1 MSEKALFNIS
11 TDIHGQHLQVRLNNN
26 TLFCLHMPTSEPYQ
40 LTVDKYGNQYTLGMH
55 KDNLGFVRLFT
66 TEDKALADQMMNATA
81 EVLTRMAIAS
91 NPVQKTSSILTSKWT
106 WLAPGILSLVLAVT
120 WLVPQLS
127 RQITIPIPATL
138 KASVPKVSN
147 DGVMPQ
153 TSIPQTSPIQVLQAQ
168 SGQHSLSPEAA
179 AEARALLAERLKNG
193 ATKQE
198 FTISLSSGH
207 ARSLYL
213 FLDPECPNC
222 RIFEP
227 TVQALAEDYN
237 VEIFPVTLIGKN
249 RTVDDVAPILC
260 APPEKRAQMWKI
272 LNDTAAGMLNL
283 TDKAKA
289 DIAPATCEA
298 GKLALSRND
307 LAFELY
313 RMPGTPTVI
322 SDDGRMIP
330 LQAMVS
336 DTALKS
342 FLNIRP

>member
-1 MSEKALFNIS
+1 MSEKTLFNIS

-26 TLFCLHMPTSEPYQ
+26 TLFFLHMPIAEPYQ
-40 LTVDKYGNQYTLGMH
+40 LTVEKYGSQYTLCMH
-55 KDNLGFVRLFT
+55 KDNMGFVRLFT
-66 TEDKALADQMMNATA
+66 TDDKALADQMMNSTA
-81 EVLTRMAIAS
+81 DVLTRMAIAS
-91 NPVQKTSSILTSKWT
+91 NPVQKTSSILTPKWT
-106 WLAPGILSLVLAVT
+106 WLAPGILSLALAVT

-127 RQITIPIPATL
+127 RQVTMPIPATQRV
-138 KASVPKVSN
+138 SVPEVSH
-147 DGVMPQ
+147 DGIMPKI
-153 TSIPQTSPIQVLQAQ
+153 SIQQVSPAQAGQAQ
-168 SGQHSLSPEAA
+168 SSQHSLSPEAA
-179 AEARALLAERLKNG
+179 AEARTLLAERLKNG

-198 FTISLSSGH
+198 FTIRLSSGH

-249 RTVDDVAPILC
+249 RTADDVIPILC
-260 APPEKRAQMWKI
+260 APPEKRAQMWKT
-272 LNDTAAGMLNL
+272 LNAPAAGMLNL

-289 DIAPATCEA
+289 DIAPAACEA

-336 DTALKS
+336 DTALQS
-342 FLNIRP
+342 FLNSHP